1 MNTIKDFA
9 LNIICN
15 NPNIANNP
23 NAQQMI
29 DVIRRGDAAQGEQI
43 ANNLCQTYGISRD
56 QAIQQARSLF
66 HI

>member
-1 MNTIKDFA
+1 MNNIKDFA
-9 LNIICN
+9 LNIIGN
-15 NPNIANNP
+15 NPSIASNP

-43 ANNLCQTYGISRD
+43 ANNLCETYGISRD